1 MRTHLTPDQRVATVA
16 EGQAG
21 CVSRAQALDAGVS
34 DSMIRHRLDQGR
46 WRRCHPGVYRIEG
59 SPASW
64 RQDIWLAV
72 LAAGPPVAISHET
85 ALLLHGV
92 PETQLPRYPIVLT
105 VPRGHHHRIRGTRVH
120 QVDDLADSHVAKLDG
135 LVVSRPER
143 AILEMASRL
152 KLPHQLGI
160 LLDQLIVDRRTTIAR
175 VGACL
180 TDVARRGKPG
190 VALLSRVLEERGPG
204 YVPPGSELEARL
216 LAALTRAGLPEPV
229 RQIQLPGRGAIEG
242 IADAGYADARLLL
255 EADGRR
261 WHTRLTDRLRD
272 SQRDAEASR
281 AGWLTL
287 RFLYEQITQ
296 EPDEVAS
303 AVAETRAIRLQQ
315 FNHQRA
321 A

>member
-1 MRTHLTPDQRVATVA
+1 MPDPL
-16 EGQAG
+16 
-21 CVSRAQALDAGVS
+21 CSHSIMLFSRHYQHADLRAIAPRREL
-34 DSMIRHRLDQGR
+34 RL
-46 WRRCHPGVYRIEG
+46 I
-59 SPASW
+59 
-64 RQDIWLAV
+64 
-72 LAAGPPVAISHET
+72 
-85 ALLLHGV
+85 HGV
-92 PETQLPRYPIVLT
+92 
-105 VPRGHHHRIRGTRVH
+105 GM
-120 QVDDLADSHVAKLDG
+120 
-135 LVVSRPER
+135 
-143 AILEMASRL
+143 MA
-152 KLPHQLGI
+152 
-160 LLDQLIVDRRTTIAR
+160 
-175 VGACL
+175 L

-190 VALLSRVLEERGPG
+190 VALLSRALEERGPG

-242 IADAGYADARLLL
+242 IVDAGYADARLLL